1 MHLSKIRCGI
11 CLISAMALFLYI
23 FTIFHLPCALAAT
36 EGDDNKPAETVRE
49 DINESKKAADEN
61 VVVFDF
67 KGVRLYDLL
76 KLFTELTGKN
86 VLASTNIYD
95 LKVTLFL
102 KDLPAK
108 DVLQILCRQYGLWY
122 REDENC
128 IHLMTIKDYQKDL
141 IIHFEEKRR
150 VFNLKYTAAAQIA
163 NMIVCLLGDRVI
175 LTGFDQD
182 VGDIYSH
189 ISGGLK
195 LESKEGARTKPLVVR
210 KAFGIDTEI
219 TGQALERAEG
229 IPEKAEGAEKIESG
243 DERKEDI
250 KIIDIQKLLKEKG
263 KGTMAF
269 MTVFMRNNSIIVYS
283 VDEKILDEIDEL
295 IEALD
300 TPTRQ
305 VLLEG
310 KILEIT
316 LSDDF
321 SSLFDIDFQSAS
333 DHHSVEA
340 GRFAGLAGSTLLW
353 DFVDKEFTM
362 RLELLE
368 TEGRV
373 KTIATPMVLCSNN
386 SLAKFFIGEERPIVT
401 NYEFEVRE
409 YADRT
414 TETVRPVMN
423 LEEIGTTLE
432 ITPLINEDRTVTL
445 EILTEI
451 STVNV
456 GGASISNVTEA
467 GEIVTLPIDTV
478 DTATIESIIVAQDG
492 KKLAIGGLVREEEN
506 VIESKVPLLGD
517 IPILGFFF
525 KKYISEMKRKE
536 TVMLIVPHI
545 MIAAGEAHTVSD
557 KTMKS
562 LSEHPYLKHDEER
575 LLIYDEQTK
584 NLRSTTGPS
593 FAEGVFF

>member
-1 MHLSKIRCGI
+1 
-11 CLISAMALFLYI
+11 MALFLYI

-36 EGDDNKPAETVRE
+36 EGDGRKPAETVRE
-49 DINESKKAADEN
+49 DIDESKKAAEEN
-61 VVVFDF
+61 LTVFDF
-67 KGVRLYDLL
+67 KKVPLYDLL

-86 VLASTNIYD
+86 VIASPNIYD

-102 KDLPAK
+102 NDLPARV
-108 DVLQILCRQYGLWY
+108 VLEILCRQYNLWY
-122 REDENC
+122 REDKNC
-128 IHLMTIKDYQKDL
+128 IHLMTIEDYRKDL
-141 IIHFEEKRR
+141 VIHFEEKRR
-150 VFNLKYTAAAQIA
+150 VFELKYAAAAQVA
-163 NMIVCLLGDRVI
+163 NMIVCLLGDRVV
-175 LTGFDQD
+175 LTGFDQE
-182 VGDIYSH
+182 VEDIYSH
-189 ISGGLK
+189 ISGK
-195 LESKEGARTKPLVVR
+195 IELEAEEGVRTKPLVVR

-219 TGQALERAEG
+219 TRRDLEREEEIREKEEAAEKVEALEREKEG
-229 IPEKAEGAEKIESG
+229 I
-243 DERKEDI
+243 R
-250 KIIDIQKLLKEKG
+250 IIDIEELLKTKG

-269 MTVFMRNNSIIVYS
+269 MTVFMRNNSIILYS
-283 VDEKILDEIDEL
+283 ADEKILNEIDEL

-321 SSLFDIDFQSAS
+321 SSLFDIDFQSTS
-333 DHHSVEA
+333 DHHSVKA
-340 GRFAGLAGSTLLW
+340 GRFAGLAESTLLW
-353 DFVDKEFTM
+353 DFVDKEFTV

-368 TEGRV
+368 AEGRV

-423 LEEIGTTLE
+423 LEEIGITLE
-432 ITPLINEDRTVTL
+432 ITPLINGDRTVTM
-445 EILTEI
+445 EIFTEI

-467 GEIVTLPIDTV
+467 GEIVTLPIDTI

-492 KKLAIGGLVREEEN
+492 KKLAIGGLVREVES
-506 VIESKVPLLGD
+506 VIESKVPILGD

-525 KKYISEMKRKE
+525 KKYISKMERKE

-545 MIAAGEAHTVSD
+545 MMAAGEAEPVSD
-557 KTMKS
+557 KMMKG
-562 LSEHPYLKHDEER
+562 LSEHPYLKHDKER
-575 LLIYDEQTK
+575 LLIYDEQTG

-593 FAEGVFF
+593 FVEGVFF